1 MEKHAF
7 DPACCL
13 GERLQTLSRAEL
25 TALAETICRI
35 LTERGAYHGG
45 IRPDNISRAGDGTVG
60 LGAPART
67 DTKDWTTEELEFMA
81 PEVFWSGSL
90 DASADVYS
98 LGLLLYAGVM
108 GGRLPFYPDDRAPQP
123 EDMAAALRRRMNGEA
138 LPLARKAG
146 RDLAQII
153 ARATQCRPA
162 DRYATPAELCAALE
176 QYDAEQRRNVPTAQE
191 MFNKPEQELSEVE
204 RMMLSIL
211 AEEAAAPVPEA
222 EPEIA
227 VEPEAEAEP
236 ELKFELKTEPEE
248 APVIEPEAELE
259 SKAKPEKAPA
269 DEPEAKP
276 EETPAAEP
284 EAKPEEAPVTEPEEK
299 PEEAPAAEPETS
311 SETESE
317 PQTEP
322 EVKPAPKPLP
332 NKFRPEKPAARPEVK
347 PAPKPERKPEKPPVK
362 KPEPYRP
369 APAKPKKKAPDA
381 QRQSHKAG
389 VLLTVLIICA
399 AVLAVLLLRSLGVF
413 GTPSAAE
420 TTPTPAPTVP
430 VETVVPTE
438 TPTPTPTPKPEP
450 TYEVVKA
457 DVSWADAEAAAEA
470 KGGHLVVID
479 SAEKWT
485 RVAQLADESGLTYVW
500 IGLYRADSGELA
512 WVKDNIDPV
521 YNWAAGEPSV
531 RDTNGAAE
539 NYVLIAR
546 RSDGWYY
553 NDCIGDP
560 AAKYPQFYGGKTG
573 YIIEID
579 P

>member
-153 ARATQCRPA
+153 ARATQCKPA

-222 EPEIA
+222 ESET
-227 VEPEAEAEP
+227 EPEAESAPESEPKAEP
-236 ELKFELKTEPEE
+236 E
-248 APVIEPEAELE
+248 
-259 SKAKPEKAPA
+259 
-269 DEPEAKP
+269 
-276 EETPAAEP
+276 
-284 EAKPEEAPVTEPEEK
+284 
-299 PEEAPAAEPETS
+299 PEEAPAAEPEEK
-311 SETESE
+311 SEEA
-317 PQTEP
+317 PAAEP
-322 EVKPAPKPLP
+322 EASPRKLRPPNRRRAPKPSPSRRLSP
-332 NKFRPEKPAARPEVK
+332 STSPSRSRCRTNSARKSRPP
-347 PAPKPERKPEKPPVK
+347 
-362 KPEPYRP
+362 
-369 APAKPKKKAPDA
+369 
-381 QRQSHKAG
+381 G
-389 VLLTVLIICA
+389 
-399 AVLAVLLLRSLGVF
+399 
-413 GTPSAAE
+413 
-420 TTPTPAPTVP
+420 
-430 VETVVPTE
+430 
-438 TPTPTPTPKPEP
+438 
-450 TYEVVKA
+450 
-457 DVSWADAEAAAEA
+457 
-470 KGGHLVVID
+470 
-479 SAEKWT
+479 
-485 RVAQLADESGLTYVW
+485 
-500 IGLYRADSGELA
+500 
-512 WVKDNIDPV
+512 
-521 YNWAAGEPSV
+521 
-531 RDTNGAAE
+531 
-539 NYVLIAR
+539 R
-546 RSDGWYY
+546 RSS
-553 NDCIGDP
+553 P
-560 AAKYPQFYGGKTG
+560 RRSRSASRKSHR
-573 YIIEID
+573 
-579 P
+579 

>member
-222 EPEIA
+222 EPEEKTEPEAEVEAEAEAEAKIEA
-227 VEPEAEAEP
+227 AAEPEAEAEP
-236 ELKFELKTEPEE
+236 E
-248 APVIEPEAELE
+248 
-259 SKAKPEKAPA
+259 A
-269 DEPEAKP
+269 DAG
-276 EETPAAEP
+276 TPAAEP
-284 EAKPEEAPVTEPEEK
+284 ESELKFELKEAPAAKPEEK
-299 PEEAPAAEPETS
+299 PEEAPDAKPEAEPEEKPE
-311 SETESE
+311 ETPDAKPEASKPE
-317 PQTEP
+317 PQ
-322 EVKPAPKPLP
+322 PLP
-332 NKFRPEKPAARPEVK
+332 NKFRPEKPAVRPEVK
-347 PAPKPERKPEKPPVK
+347 PAPKPEKPPVK

-420 TTPTPAPTVP
+420 TTPTPAPTAP
-430 VETVVPTE
+430 VETAVPTE

>member
-222 EPEIA
+222 EPEEKTEPEAEVEAEAEAEAKIEA
-227 VEPEAEAEP
+227 AAEPEAEAEP
-236 ELKFELKTEPEE
+236 E
-248 APVIEPEAELE
+248 
-259 SKAKPEKAPA
+259 A
-269 DEPEAKP
+269 DAG
-276 EETPAAEP
+276 TPAAEP
-284 EAKPEEAPVTEPEEK
+284 ESELKFELKEAPAAKPEEK
-299 PEEAPAAEPETS
+299 PEEAPDAKPEAEPEEKPE
-311 SETESE
+311 ET
-317 PQTEP
+317 PDAKP
-322 EVKPAPKPLP
+322 EASKPAPQPLP
-332 NKFRPEKPAARPEVK
+332 NKFRPEKPAAKPEV
-347 PAPKPERKPEKPPVK
+347 KPEKPPVK

-420 TTPTPAPTVP
+420 TTPTPAPTAP
-430 VETVVPTE
+430 VETAVPTE

>member
-45 IRPDNISRAGDGTVG
+45 IRPDNISRGGDGTVG

-222 EPEIA
+222 EPEEKTEPEAEVEAEAEAEAKIEA
-227 VEPEAEAEP
+227 AAEPEAEAEP
-236 ELKFELKTEPEE
+236 E
-248 APVIEPEAELE
+248 
-259 SKAKPEKAPA
+259 A
-269 DEPEAKP
+269 DAG
-276 EETPAAEP
+276 TPAAEP
-284 EAKPEEAPVTEPEEK
+284 ESELKFELKEAPAAKPEEK
-299 PEEAPAAEPETS
+299 PEEAPDAKPEAEPEEKPE
-311 SETESE
+311 ETPDAKPEASKPE
-317 PQTEP
+317 PQ
-322 EVKPAPKPLP
+322 PLP
-332 NKFRPEKPAARPEVK
+332 NKFRPEKPAAKPEV
-347 PAPKPERKPEKPPVK
+347 KPERKPEKPPVK

-369 APAKPKKKAPDA
+369 APTKPKKKAPDA

-420 TTPTPAPTVP
+420 TTPTPAPTAP

>member
-35 LTERGAYHGG
+35 LTERGTYHGG
-45 IRPDNISRAGDGTVG
+45 IRPDNISRAEDGTVG

-211 AEEAAAPVPEA
+211 AEEAVAPVPEA

-227 VEPEAEAEP
+227 AEPEAEAEP

-259 SKAKPEKAPA
+259 S
-269 DEPEAKP
+269 EAKP

-284 EAKPEEAPVTEPEEK
+284 EAKPEKAPVTEPEPQAERK
-299 PEEAPAAEPETS
+299 PE
-311 SETESE
+311 
-317 PQTEP
+317 PQ
-322 EVKPAPKPLP
+322 PLP
-332 NKFRPEKPAARPEVK
+332 NKFRPEKPAAKPEVK
-347 PAPKPERKPEKPPVK
+347 PAPKPEHKPEKPPVK

-413 GTPSAAE
+413 GTPGTAE
-420 TTPTPAPTVP
+420 PTPTSAPTAP

-457 DVSWADAEAAAEA
+457 DVSWADAQAAAEA